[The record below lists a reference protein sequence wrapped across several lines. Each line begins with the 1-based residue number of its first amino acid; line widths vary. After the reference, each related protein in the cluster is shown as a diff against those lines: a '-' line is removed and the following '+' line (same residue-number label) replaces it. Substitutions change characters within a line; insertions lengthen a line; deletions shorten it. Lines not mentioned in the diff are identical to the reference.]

1 MADDT
6 DAKAGAGRDGDK
18 LEGGTPEQD
27 GTPVGILFVAA
38 AAGLF
43 AILMVVGLVAY
54 FAMGR

>member
-6 DAKAGAGRDGDK
+6 DPKARAEGDGEK
-18 LEGGTPEQD
+18 LEGGEPEQD

-43 AILMVVGLVAY
+43 AVLMVVGIVAY